1 MLPVFD
7 LAQPNTDSLRRVAGN
22 PDLRVND
29 RVKALIMLTDV
40 VEIDAIELYAKTGL
54 RLLSESDSVSYPY
67 PDFVKDKIYLHT
79 NLAYFYKQK
88 NAFKKAQAM
97 SFYTLML
104 AEKIHDET
112 LIAQCRYNLGMNYY
126 SQEEHEKALSYLL
139 RALPVFQKNKDP
151 EYLVPSFI
159 SIGVLYQDLRQY
171 SSSISFY
178 RKAITQCMAA
188 NQDHYL
194 GMAYTN
200 LAVNYTHLQ
209 RYDSAIVNS
218 ARGMK
223 HIAAQNDS
231 LNLAWAYNVKAN
243 IHFGQGRSDSGT
255 YYSRLSMQISQ
266 ILHQLHEQKIS
277 AEKLF
282 YHYRDRRDFEKA
294 LTYYLQYHRLSDSI
308 INDENRLLLARNEI
322 EYEYIKK
329 EEKFLIESQKNAIQ
343 LSEERKQNYI
353 IFFSVVAIL
362 GVSLFFGYM
371 VYKSLKLEK
380 QAKKTVLE
388 QKEIIEEKQ
397 KEIIDSIT
405 YAKSL
410 QEAILPPMALWK
422 PLATATHK
430 CMAIAIVCR
439 PAHT

>member
-1 MLPVFD
+1 
-7 LAQPNTDSLRRVAGN
+7 
-22 PDLRVND
+22 
-29 RVKALIMLTDV
+29 
-40 VEIDAIELYAKTGL
+40 
-54 RLLSESDSVSYPY
+54 
-67 PDFVKDKIYLHT
+67 
-79 NLAYFYKQK
+79 
-88 NAFKKAQAM
+88 
-97 SFYTLML
+97 
-104 AEKIHDET
+104 
-112 LIAQCRYNLGMNYY
+112 MNYY

-362 GVSLFFGYM
+362 GV
-371 VYKSLKLEK
+371 
-380 QAKKTVLE
+380 
-388 QKEIIEEKQ
+388 
-397 KEIIDSIT
+397 
-405 YAKSL
+405 
-410 QEAILPPMALWK
+410 
-422 PLATATHK
+422 
-430 CMAIAIVCR
+430 
-439 PAHT
+439 